1 MLQKTVG
8 VAMGR
13 WCPNGQICG
22 RASVSKLTYGE
33 TSNFSCVG
41 LKENPLNQSHVWRLC
56 CHQKIQKKSQNIP
69 FLHHPKKKHHSVFQ
83 LPIASLIHIF
93 TTHRCSLF
101 FFLFCNPHWI
111 WGITRGN
118 PRLTSSS
125 AGSPLS
131 RFLSHYFNIQV
142 GDPARGQ
149 CFGRL
154 ATKGRH
160 EQKLWKMRMMLTL
173 LESCMTSR
181 ALSSRSKWGRNFCIG
196 ETSEVGKGKHYKELD
211 FWATWT

>member
-1 MLQKTVG
+1 
-8 VAMGR
+8 MGR

-56 CHQKIQKKSQNIP
+56 CHQKMPKEKSKYSLPSPAQKETSFYFP
-69 FLHHPKKKHHSVFQ
+69 TFPYHPSFIYISHPRLLF
-83 LPIASLIHIF
+83 
-93 TTHRCSLF
+93 SLF
-101 FFLFCNPHWI
+101 PI
-111 WGITRGN
+111 ESGASPGGN

-142 GDPARGQ
+142 GNPAKPQWKWDGDWMNVGRSSKLRMNFWGGWIWWRLGYMDIIWVVWW
-149 CFGRL
+149 CTETWSIIHLRVFGWDWVSS
-154 ATKGRH
+154 T
-160 EQKLWKMRMMLTL
+160 
-173 LESCMTSR
+173 TS
-181 ALSSRSKWGRNFCIG
+181 STNF
-196 ETSEVGKGKHYKELD
+196 
-211 FWATWT
+211 